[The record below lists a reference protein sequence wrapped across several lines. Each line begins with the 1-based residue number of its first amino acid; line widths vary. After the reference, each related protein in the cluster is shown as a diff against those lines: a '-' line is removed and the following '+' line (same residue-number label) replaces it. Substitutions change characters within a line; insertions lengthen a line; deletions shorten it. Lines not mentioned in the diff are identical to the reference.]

1 VRFSAP
7 YKSAHAI
14 AVRFAHH
21 DAVSLSMR
29 DLKTKAVRV
38 MLGIIVLVA
47 ALLLAKEF
55 LQYG

>member
-1 VRFSAP
+1 
-7 YKSAHAI
+7 
-14 AVRFAHH
+14 
-21 DAVSLSMR
+21 MR

>member
-1 VRFSAP
+1 
-7 YKSAHAI
+7 
-14 AVRFAHH
+14 
-21 DAVSLSMR
+21 MR

-38 MLGIIVLVA
+38 MLGIIVLVV